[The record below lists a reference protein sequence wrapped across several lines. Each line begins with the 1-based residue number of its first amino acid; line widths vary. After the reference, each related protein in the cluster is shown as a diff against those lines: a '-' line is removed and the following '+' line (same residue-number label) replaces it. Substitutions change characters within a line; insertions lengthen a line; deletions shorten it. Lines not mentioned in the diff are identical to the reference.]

1 MGVPGEWQEEVRSYA
16 RLRRAGAAEGG
27 ALADALV
34 AMLAAEGF
42 APDHAAGARTLI
54 DRVVGRGDGPAP
66 DFMIDVVVAGLE
78 TVGRQAPLAA
88 LRIRHREVT
97 MRLWT
102 LLRHLRQSGEIVY
115 HVGPAPPLPE
125 LERRMLL
132 EMHGRPAMRLTDFTA
147 MFGLDKAQVSRA
159 IRRLADDGLIERMGT
174 RGALSASAAGAALSA
189 RLIAVARARGDRITA
204 GVAPAALADFEL
216 LVADITRRAVQ
227 LLRQEQ
233 GSGGDGPPGET
244 GEYDQ
249 LPISRLYSLFTYMQR
264 GGALMIR
271 RLADVSNFE
280 WFVLSTVHEGGA
292 MTPAAVVE
300 AVSRHHSQA
309 LRTIRQLVGVGL
321 LDRPMADGRPG
332 PLVQPSAAGHAAVVR
347 VEEEG
352 WRRDTHLFGVIEPAR
367 LDRFVAVLDRMVE
380 NAVGETPGTAAR

>member
-16 RLRRAGAAEGG
+16 RLRRAGAAG
-27 ALADALV
+27 DPRT
-34 AMLAAEGF
+34 LAAGLIDLLVSQGF
-42 APDHAAGARTLI
+42 SADHAHDARLLI
-54 DRVVGRGDGPAP
+54 DRVAAGGDGAP

-88 LRIRHREVT
+88 LRVRHREVT

-115 HVGPAPPLPE
+115 QLPGAPPLPE

-132 EMHGRPAMRLTDFTA
+132 ELHDRPALRLTDFTA

-159 IRRLADDGLIERMGT
+159 IRGLADDGLVERLGA
-174 RGALSASAAGAALSA
+174 RGAIRTSAQGAALAARLVAVARTRSA
-189 RLIAVARARGDRITA
+189 RLIE
-204 GVAPAALADFEL
+204 GVAPAALADFEQ
-216 LVADITRRAVQ
+216 LVTDITRRAVQ

-233 GSGGDGPPGET
+233 GAEAEGEAAP

-249 LPISRLYSLFTYMQR
+249 LPMSRLFSLFTYMQR

-280 WFVLSTVHEGGA
+280 WLVLSTVHEGGA
-292 MTPAAVVE
+292 MTPAAVVD
-300 AVSRHHSQA
+300 AVARHHSQA
-309 LRTIRQLVGVGL
+309 LRTLRRLVAVGL
-321 LDRPMADGRPG
+321 LERPLVDGRPG
-332 PLVQPSAAGHAAVVR
+332 PLVQPSAAGRVGIAR

-380 NAVGETPGTAAR
+380 NAIGETPAAIR